1 MPGKLRIGVITK
13 YTEGLYHGK
22 LLYGIH
28 EYVKRQNSNMFVLN
42 TFMINR
48 FYSDVNKVESY
59 YPLAIN
65 NIDGWIILTEGAS
78 DDYLNFIAKTGKPV
92 VLIGVDKG
100 QNNCTVIKCDNI
112 NGSRKAVEHLIYH
125 GHRKIA
131 FLGWLGIKD
140 MKERL
145 EVYIDTL
152 RQNGIT
158 YDDRLV
164 YRTESSLPREGRA
177 AVQYWLNNSIEFT
190 AVFAACDALAGGAIE
205 ELKNSGLFVPQDVA
219 VVGYDNNAFAKNCK
233 PGITTINQDIF
244 DLGFTAARALFE
256 EINEEYD
263 RGREV
268 FANADIVLR
277 KSCGCSCESAGED
290 NIESTKEDIKIKNSM
305 IKFLEDTLLK
315 NSDVGTKLLTTNI
328 DGINELF
335 PQIVDDNWW
344 ECIGLWDEDQ
354 TGKSRLK
361 IDRIYNSSKDSDT
374 VNLSCDVES
383 FPPLEIMPDISKLS
397 NEDVVWILPIS
408 STNKNWGVI
417 SYISPF
423 KEASA
428 FLKYNISIV
437 IITLL
442 GIAMDREIAKTELEF
457 ALETLKQTQNQLIQS
472 EKMAALGGLVAG
484 VAHEINTPVGVS
496 VTAASYLDEK
506 NNEIMNLFESGKLKK
521 GDMEKYINTTMESIK
536 ILVINLERASNL
548 VKSFKQIAVDQ
559 TREEKRTFK
568 LNEYINEVLL
578 SLHPKIKKTK
588 HKIIVNCMDDIWI
601 TASPGGIS
609 QVITNLVVNS
619 LVHAFDDGDEGIMT
633 IKITSEK
640 DEIIMEYSDNG
651 KGISENDIK
660 KIYEPF
666 FTTKRGKGGTGLGL
680 NIVYNIVTNEYKGKI
695 KCNSILGNGTTFIIR
710 IPEKEVNKSN
720 GK

>member
-1 MPGKLRIGVITK
+1 MHEKLRIGVITK
-13 YTEGLYHGK
+13 YAEGLYHGK

-28 EYVKRQNSNMFVLN
+28 EYVKRQNSNLFVLN

-48 FYSDVNKVESY
+48 FYSDIKKVESY

-78 DDYLNFIAKTGKPV
+78 DDYLNIIMKTGKPV
-92 VLIGVDKG
+92 VLIGIDKG
-100 QNNCTVIKCDNI
+100 QNNCTVIKSDNI
-112 NGSRKAVEHLIYH
+112 SGAQNAVEHLIHH
-125 GHRKIA
+125 GHRKIG
-131 FLGWLGIKD
+131 FLGWMGLRD

-145 EVYIDTL
+145 EGYKNIL
-152 RQNGIT
+152 SKNGIP
-158 YDDRLV
+158 YDDNLV
-164 YRTESSLPREGRA
+164 YSTESSLPREGKA
-177 AVQYWLNNSIEFT
+177 AVQYWLNNGIDFT
-190 AVFAACDALAGGAIE
+190 AVFAGCDALAGGVIE
-205 ELKNSGLFVPQDVA
+205 ELKNSGLSVPQDIA
-219 VVGYDNNAFAKNCK
+219 VVGYDNNTFAKNCK

-256 EINEEYD
+256 EINKESD

-268 FANADIVLR
+268 FATADIVLR
-277 KSCGCSCESAGED
+277 KSCGCSCEAAADD
-290 NIESTKEDIKIKNSM
+290 NMEPTKENIKIKNSI

-328 DGINELF
+328 EGINELL
-335 PQIVDDNWW
+335 PQIVDDYRW
-344 ECIGLWDEDQ
+344 ECIGYWDEDQ
-354 TGKSRLK
+354 TGKSSLK
-361 IDRIYNSSKDSDT
+361 IDRIYNSSKDSD
-374 VNLSCDVES
+374 VINFSCDVEN
-383 FPPLEIMPDISKLS
+383 FPPLELIPDINKLS
-397 NEDVVWILPIS
+397 KDDVVWILPIS
-408 STNKNWGVI
+408 STNRNWGVM

-423 KEASA
+423 NEASA
-428 FLKYNISIV
+428 FIKYNISIV
-437 IITLL
+437 IVTLL
-442 GIAMDREIAKTELEF
+442 GIAMDREIAKTELEN

-484 VAHEINTPVGVS
+484 VAHEINTPIGVS
-496 VTAASYLDEK
+496 VTAASYMDEK
-506 NNEIMNLFESGKLKK
+506 NNEIINLFESGKLKK
-521 GDMEKYINTTMESIK
+521 VDMDKYINTTMESIK

-559 TREEKRTFK
+559 TREEKRTFRLK
-568 LNEYINEVLL
+568 EYIDEVLL

-601 TASPGGIS
+601 HASPGGIS

-633 IKITSEK
+633 INIINEN
-640 DEIIMEYSDNG
+640 DEIIIEYSDNG
-651 KGISENDIK
+651 KGISESDIK

-666 FTTKRGKGGTGLGL
+666 FTTKRGSGGTGLGL

-695 KCNSILGNGTTFIIR
+695 KCNSTPGNGTAFIIR
-710 IPEKEVNKSN
+710 IPEKEVIKSN